1 MHLLP
6 LPIAYALFE
15 IGYSSD
21 AIMYCIIAEE
31 LICLLLRVLIARIDA
46 NVPIEPYARD
56 VIMPCVLLA
65 VFTFLSVG
73 YFDCFIAECHLLLRL
88 ILTTLLSIFI
98 VAFGGYF
105 LCLSNWEKAN
115 VNTIF
120 AAIAR
125 KVFRVRR

>member
-46 NVPIEPYARD
+46 NMPIGPYARE
-56 VIMPCVLLA
+56 VIMPCVALSA
-65 VFTFLSVG
+65 FTFLAVG
-73 YFDCFIAECHLLLRL
+73 YFDCVIAECHLLLRL
-88 ILTTLLSIFI
+88 ILTTLLSVFI
-98 VAFGGYF
+98 IAVGGYF
-105 LCLSNWEKAN
+105 LCLSSWEKTN
-115 VNTIF
+115 VNAIF
-120 AAIAR
+120 AAVAR
-125 KVFRVRR
+125 KIFRVRK